1 VCGVLQTLFYVDF
14 GFFYYLRKSHPEM
27 QMITY
32 QYLSRF
38 CHEPAAETLVVEESD
53 QEAAMAESYRL
64 LPEEVEDIDRNMKIH
79 ASTDGTADDTSE
91 PAEPTQE
98 LLVV

>member
-1 VCGVLQTLFYVDF
+1 
-14 GFFYYLRKSHPEM
+14 
-27 QMITY
+27 MITY